1 MAIRGVPG
9 RRLTVRL
16 CQHAGTNTC
25 DTLNMNKAHRAHWLA
40 ATVLVTLIVGSI
52 AAPHTFGWNSGLV
65 AAADEEPEN
74 GDLPPEESSSPEETG
89 DPDASAPIVDEE
101 PAPDPGQDP
110 GEGEEIDGPTG
121 PDESS
126 ETEGSDESDASDAP
140 ATPTPNSL
148 TLGDLFAATSASN
161 PIDADLALTI
171 LQEYAPPGARGIEV
185 ANRTSFREP
194 RSYSM
199 REVRAWS
206 RLPQLGTASSLVWMR
221 FVGGSERTPFAVAAG
236 RDRTDPRIGN
246 VRVREGRAKRG
257 NPPPYL
263 VTVAGTDSGTGITGV
278 EVRVGYER
286 PLRFA
291 ADVDIEIGP
300 FMKSTGGKVL
310 LLARGETIQVRLID
324 AAGNASSWRSVRL
337 P

>member
-1 MAIRGVPG
+1 M
-9 RRLTVRL
+9 
-16 CQHAGTNTC
+16 
-25 DTLNMNKAHRAHWLA
+25 NMKKAQRTPWLA
-40 ATVLVTLIVGSI
+40 AAVLVTLIVSSI
-52 AAPHTFGWNSGLV
+52 AAPRTFGWGAGLA
-65 AAADEEPEN
+65 AAADEEPIG
-74 GDLPPEESSSPEETG
+74 GDLTVDESVDPDESVSPDESL
-89 DPDASAPIVDEE
+89 DPDASAPAEEE
-101 PAPDPGQDP
+101 PEPDPGQDP
-110 GEGEEIDGPTG
+110 GEGEGADETTA
-121 PDESS
+121 PDESG
-126 ETEGSDESDASDAP
+126 EAEGSDESDASDTP
-140 ATPTPNSL
+140 ATPTPNPL

-161 PIDADLALTI
+161 PLDADLALTI

-185 ANRTSFREP
+185 ADRTSFREP

-263 VTVAGTDSGTGITGV
+263 VTVAGTDSGTGITAV

-310 LLARGETIQVRLID
+310 LLTRGETIQVRLID